1 MDDTGKNE
9 SYGAGCYI
17 AALLG
22 LAGLA
27 GFFLTM
33 LSSAVPGY

>member
-33 LSSAVPGY
+33 LGTGY